1 MLVSVRANTQS
12 TKATELSAGTRLISS
27 GAAPRHNPTALAP
40 ASLAAD
46 KVDNSALRRFLA
58 GESGHGARIIAILT
72 AAGIAVHLFLRFAPF
87 ELRSFADIP
96 LFLALFAGGLPLL
109 LSLGVRL
116 FHGEF
121 GSDFLAAISIVTG
134 VLLHQYLVA
143 SIVVLMLSGGSALE
157 ELATKRASRVLDA
170 LAKRTPSVSH
180 KKSIEGLTDVKV
192 ADIQLGDTLVVLPH
206 EICPVDATVTEG
218 QGSMNEAYLTGEP
231 FEVEKAPGATVLSG
245 ALNGEAVLIIRAERL
260 ATDSR
265 YARIMRVMEE
275 TQQRR
280 PKLRRLGD
288 ILGAWYTPLAV
299 GIGVLAWLLS
309 GHVERFLAV
318 LVIATPCPLL
328 IAIPVAVIG
337 AVSLSAR
344 RGIIIKNPAIL
355 EQLDTCRTF
364 IFDKTGTLTYGKPT
378 LTRIVCAPSFQE
390 NVVLAAAASLERYSK
405 HPLAS
410 AILEAARHRGCALSP
425 ATRVSES
432 PGKGMRGTTNGHEV
446 LITGRSKLSATS
458 ASLNLNLPPV
468 EPGLE
473 CLIFLDGRFAAL
485 IAFEDSPRANSRVF
499 VSHLSPHH
507 HVTKVILVSGD
518 REPEVR
524 SLAAKIGISVAYAA
538 KSPEEKVALVQAE
551 TDLAKTV
558 FVGDGINDAPAMQA
572 ATVGVAFGQDTD
584 ITAEAADA
592 VILER
597 SLEKVDE
604 LMHIGRR
611 MRKIALQSAV
621 GGMVLSI
628 AGMILGAYGVLPP
641 IGGAIAQEV
650 IDLLAV
656 LNAVRVAAPFGALR
670 DF

>member
-1 MLVSVRANTQS
+1 MKADTQS
-12 TKATELSAGTRLISS
+12 TKSLDFRDRAPHLSNTPVLTRISPAVGFGKSAFVEPRSSPSRGFVTGGT
-27 GAAPRHNPTALAP
+27 G
-40 ASLAAD
+40 
-46 KVDNSALRRFLA
+46 
-58 GESGHGARIIAILT
+58 GHGARIIAILT
-72 AAGIAVHLFLRFAPF
+72 AAGIAFHLFLRFAPF
-87 ELRSFADIP
+87 GFQSFADIP
-96 LFLALFAGGLPLL
+96 LYVALLAGGLPLL
-109 LSLGVRL
+109 LSLGNRL
-116 FHGEF
+116 LDGEF
-121 GSDFLAAISIVTG
+121 GSDFLAAISIVTA
-134 VLLHQYLVA
+134 VVLHQFLVA

-157 ELATKRASRVLDA
+157 EFATKRASRVLDA
-170 LAKRTPSVSH
+170 LAKRMPSISH
-180 KKSIEGLTDVKV
+180 KKSSDGLTDVKV
-192 ADIQLGDTLVVLPH
+192 ADVQVGDTLVVLPH
-206 EICPVDATVTEG
+206 EICPVDATVIEG

-299 GIGVLAWLLS
+299 GIALLSWILS

-378 LTRIVCAPSFQE
+378 LTRIVCAPGFQE

-405 HPLAS
+405 HPLAT
-410 AILEAARHRGCALSP
+410 AILEAAQRRGCALSP
-425 ATRVSES
+425 ATQVSES
-432 PGKGMRGTTNGHEV
+432 PGEGMRGTTNGHEA
-446 LITGRSKLSATS
+446 LITGRNRISSIS
-458 ASLNLNLPPV
+458 GGQNLILPPV
-468 EPGLE
+468 APGLE
-473 CLIFLDGRFAAL
+473 CIIFLDGVFAAL
-485 IAFEDSPRANSRVF
+485 FGFEDSPRANSRVF
-499 VSHLSPHH
+499 VSHLSPRHQ
-507 HVTKVILVSGD
+507 VTKVILVSGD

-524 SLAAKIGISVAYAA
+524 SLAEKIGINVAYAA
-538 KSPEEKVALVQAE
+538 KSPEEKVALVRSE
-551 TDLAKTV
+551 TALAKTV

-572 ATVGVAFGQDTD
+572 ATVGVAFGQDTH

-621 GGMVLSI
+621 GGMILSL

-656 LNAVRVAAPFGALR
+656 LNAVRVATPFRTLR

>member
-1 MLVSVRANTQS
+1 VKAETQS
-12 TKATELSAGTRLISS
+12 KTPSDFRAGTRPPSSTPSLAQISKAVPAES
-27 GAAPRHNPTALAP
+27 P
-40 ASLAAD
+40 ASS
-46 KVDNSALRRFLA
+46 KPRTSPLRDFLT
-58 GESGHGARIIAILT
+58 GKSGHASRIIAILA

-87 ELRSFADIP
+87 GARSLANFP
-96 LFLALFAGGLPLL
+96 LYVALFMGGLPLL
-109 LSLGVRL
+109 LSLGIRL
-116 FHGEF
+116 WDGEF
-121 GSDFLAAISIVTG
+121 GSDFLAAISIVTAI
-134 VLLHQYLVA
+134 LLDEYLVA

-157 ELATKRASRVLDA
+157 EFATKRASRVLDA
-170 LAKRTPSVSH
+170 LAKRMPSVSH
-180 KKSIEGLTDVKV
+180 KKSAEGLIDVKV
-192 ADIQLGDTLVVLPH
+192 ADIKVGDTLVVLPH

-245 ALNGEAVLIIRAERL
+245 ALNGDTLLIICAQRL

-299 GIGVLAWLLS
+299 GIAVLAWLLS
-309 GHVERFLAV
+309 GHVDRFLAV

-337 AVSLSAR
+337 AISLSAR
-344 RGIIIKNPAIL
+344 RGIIIKNPAVL

-378 LTRIVCAPSFQE
+378 LTRIACAPSFQE
-390 NVVLAAAASLERYSK
+390 NDVLAAAASLERYSK

-410 AILEAARHRGCALSP
+410 AILEAAQLHGCALSP

-432 PGKGMRGTTNGHEV
+432 PGEGMRGTTNGHEV
-446 LITGRSKLSATS
+446 LITGRNKIPAVSGP
-458 ASLNLNLPPV
+458 SLILPPV

-473 CLIFLDGRFAAL
+473 CLVFLDGVFAAL
-485 IAFEDSPRANSRVF
+485 FGFEDSPRANSRVF

-507 HVTKVILVSGD
+507 QVTKVILVSGD

-524 SLAAKIGISVAYAA
+524 SLADKIGISVAYAA
-538 KSPEEKVALVQAE
+538 KSPEEKVALVRAE
-551 TDLAKTV
+551 TALAKTV

-572 ATVGVAFGQDTD
+572 ATVGVAFGQETD

-621 GGMVLSI
+621 GGMILSI
-628 AGMILGAYGVLPP
+628 AGMMLGAYGVLPP

-656 LNAVRVAAPFGALR
+656 LNAVRVAAPFGTLR